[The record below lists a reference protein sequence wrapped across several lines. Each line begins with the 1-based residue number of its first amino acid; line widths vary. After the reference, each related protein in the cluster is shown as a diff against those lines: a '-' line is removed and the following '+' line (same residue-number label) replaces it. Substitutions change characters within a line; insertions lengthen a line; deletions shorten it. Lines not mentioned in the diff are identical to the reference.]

1 MKKSAAARPSQC
13 AARKV
18 FQDVFAPRS
27 GAGSM
32 PWSLRIALIVLR
44 ATSWP
49 TPFSPPRIRVYPPG
63 WVLGRHAHD
72 ERRDLWLGARATKPS
87 RLRAVVLL
95 GDKAAIPPQD
105 GVRRDDAGDGC
116 KTAPAED
123 FAFHRQAAA
132 LVVGETQTSGSV
144 RRAEHPILLEQIVM
158 TACCCRLTQPE
169 NSRTKNARGGGNGS
183 MAEACPRRCA
193 GSRTMSIRPD
203 FRGHI
208 APVWLRRAA
217 NYRLMRHRRSFRT
230 GRHPILELGQL

>member
-1 MKKSAAARPSQC
+1 MMYCAPRRKPSPGSVRFRASCIIHGPSASDVIPAISTLRVFNVMTKNTTYRTRPLSVSTSTVKKSAAAMPSQC

-18 FQDVFAPRS
+18 FHDVFAPRS

-49 TPFSPPRIRVYPPG
+49 TPFSPPRIRVYPQVG
-63 WVLGRHAHD
+63 SSVAMRTTSAAISGLVLGRP
-72 ERRDLWLGARATKPS
+72 KPS
-87 RLRAVVLL
+87 RLRAVVFL

-105 GVRRDDAGDGC
+105 GVRCHDAGDGC

-144 RRAEHPILLEQIVM
+144 RSAEHPILL
-158 TACCCRLTQPE
+158 
-169 NSRTKNARGGGNGS
+169 
-183 MAEACPRRCA
+183 
-193 GSRTMSIRPD
+193 
-203 FRGHI
+203 
-208 APVWLRRAA
+208 
-217 NYRLMRHRRSFRT
+217 
-230 GRHPILELGQL
+230 